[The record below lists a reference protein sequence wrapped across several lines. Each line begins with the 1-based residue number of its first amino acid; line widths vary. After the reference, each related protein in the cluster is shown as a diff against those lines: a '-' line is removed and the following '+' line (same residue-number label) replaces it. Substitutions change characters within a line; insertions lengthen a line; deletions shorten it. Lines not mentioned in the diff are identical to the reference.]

1 MESKE
6 VVLNV
11 VLALIVVLPLANA
24 GRANLCLA
32 VVDTIIVEDANDLAG

>member
-1 MESKE
+1 VSQG
-6 VVLNV
+6 
-11 VLALIVVLPLANA
+11 PLRGAKKQNIENNPTNA